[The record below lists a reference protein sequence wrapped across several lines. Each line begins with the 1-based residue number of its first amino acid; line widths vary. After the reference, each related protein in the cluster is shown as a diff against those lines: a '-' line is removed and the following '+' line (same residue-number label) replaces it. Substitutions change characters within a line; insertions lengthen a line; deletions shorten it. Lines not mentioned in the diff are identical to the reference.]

1 MAAEKRQCQYR
12 KRGNGLGNGKR
23 CGAYARTNDHF
34 CFFHSPATK
43 GARQN
48 ARQAGGI
55 SRSQKVAAAVR
66 FTEEIPSRPL
76 RNPTDVSELL
86 SDVVGLVLRRQ
97 LDLRTANTV
106 GYLSATILRA
116 LEQGPAEARLAKVE
130 AMLGITG
137 NVQKEIMPNAIVN
150 LSRPY

>member
-1 MAAEKRQCQYR
+1 MVTEKRQCQYR
-12 KRGNGLGNGKR
+12 IRGSDADNAKS
-23 CGAYARTNDHF
+23 CGAYARTNDKF
-34 CFFHSPATK
+34 CFFHSPSSK
-43 GARQN
+43 QEREN
-48 ARQAGGI
+48 ARRAGGV
-55 SRSQKVAAAVR
+55 SRSQKMTAAV
-66 FTEEIPSRPL
+66 TLPAEIPARPL

-130 AMLGITG
+130 AMLGITCH
-137 NVQKEIMPNAIVN
+137 VQKEITPHAIVN
-150 LSRPY
+150 LSRPH

>member
-1 MAAEKRQCQYR
+1 MAAEKGQCQYR
-12 KRGNGLGNGKR
+12 RRGNGKR
-23 CGAYARTNDHF
+23 CGAYARTDDKF

-43 GARQN
+43 DARQS
-48 ARQAGGI
+48 ARQSGGI
-55 SRSQKVAAAVR
+55 SRSQKAAAAVMLPG
-66 FTEEIPSRPL
+66 EMPVRPL

-86 SDVVGLVLRRQ
+86 SDVVGLVLRKQ

-137 NVQKEIMPNAIVN
+137 NVQKEITPHAIVN
-150 LSRPY
+150 LSRSP

>member
-12 KRGNGLGNGKR
+12 KRGNGPGNGKR
-23 CGAYARTNDHF
+23 CGTYACVNDKF
-34 CFFHSPATK
+34 CFFHSPSSK
-43 GARQN
+43 QEREN
-48 ARQAGGI
+48 ARRAGGV
-55 SRSQKVAAAVR
+55 SRSQKRAVAVTLPAEMPV
-66 FTEEIPSRPL
+66 RPL

-116 LEQGPAEARLAKVE
+116 LEQGPSEARLAKVE

-137 NVQKEIMPNAIVN
+137 NVQKETTPHAIIK
-150 LSRPY
+150 LSRSH